1 MKARTLRHAPR
12 CATIVIAAVGLAE
25 ITRLGLNVHR
35 LHFSPSAPSA
45 ASTASQQASGG
56 TNIARIVTGHLFGNA
71 PAPAAPGDSQNASD
85 LGGTFLL
92 SGVIASRDPK
102 VGYAIVGRKG
112 QATRL
117 YQPGGLLVG
126 LVSGRLYEVYEDHV
140 VLDLDGRFETLRL
153 ARSLGGSGAGM
164 QAAVSDTGRS
174 DRPTSTA
181 ETDSVIV
188 PSSPARMFRN
198 LNPVAKFARGHFG
211 GLRLMPSVDDQQKFG
226 VRNGDLVV
234 AVNGVPLTNASA
246 VNSLLTNQDDQ
257 HSTVSL
263 TVVRDGAQQV
273 IQMTNGN

>member
-1 MKARTLRHAPR
+1 MKARALRHAPL
-12 CATIVIAAVGLAE
+12 CATIVLAVVGLAE
-25 ITRLGLNVHR
+25 ITRLGLNVYR
-35 LHFSPSAPSA
+35 LHLPPSMPSA
-45 ASTASQQASGG
+45 ASALALQPSSGS
-56 TNIARIVTGHLFGNA
+56 NIARIVGGHLFGNA
-71 PAPAAPGDSQNASD
+71 PAPAAPGEPQNAPD
-85 LGGTFLL
+85 IGGTFLL
-92 SGVIASRDPK
+92 SGVISSRDPK

-117 YQPGGLLVG
+117 YQAGGLLVG

-140 VLDLDGRFETLRL
+140 ILDLDGRFETLRL
-153 ARSLGGSGAGM
+153 VRSVGGSGAVL
-164 QAAVSDTGRS
+164 QAAVSDTGRP
-174 DRPTSTA
+174 DRPESTA
-181 ETDSVIV
+181 ATNPVIA